1 MSLIVSNCAKYVYM
15 LLVLVMATFRFCFD
29 LVRFLHANVYY
40 MASTHDLIS
49 MKIIY
54 CKANTNKY
62 TKNIYNNNTLNR
74 E

>member
-40 MASTHDLIS
+40 MPSTHDLIS
-49 MKIIY
+49 MKIIFVRQTRT
-54 CKANTNKY
+54 NTQKTY
-62 TKNIYNNNTLNR
+62 IITIL
-74 E
+74 

>member
-49 MKIIY
+49 MKIIFVRQTRT
-54 CKANTNKY
+54 NTQKTY
-62 TKNIYNNNTLNR
+62 IITIL
-74 E
+74 